1 MGPPAGIG
9 CQGIEPRAPGPR
21 RPCRAIAGKLS
32 SFETILDLH
41 PRVKK
46 KGNSLPGPAMRVGSI
61 ELFGGPDHDLGPR
74 EPWLAGEE
82 RPEKEL
88 A

>member
-1 MGPPAGIG
+1 
-9 CQGIEPRAPGPR
+9 
-21 RPCRAIAGKLS
+21 
-32 SFETILDLH
+32 
-41 PRVKK
+41 
-46 KGNSLPGPAMRVGSI
+46 MRVGSI